1 MVSLASLALISS
13 VSYLKNVLKFY
24 LCEYVSVCM
33 WCVHEC
39 RVFGGQKRVLDS
51 LELSHRWW
59 CVALCGCRE
68 LNQGPLE
75 AHPELITSEAPLQS
89 RRY

>member
-1 MVSLASLALISS
+1 MCCA
-13 VSYLKNVLKFY
+13 
-24 LCEYVSVCM
+24 
-33 WCVHEC
+33 HEC
-39 RVFGGQKRVLDS
+39 RVFGGQKRMLDS
-51 LELSHRWW
+51 LELESQ
-59 CVALCGCRE
+59 VVVCGLVWCRE